1 MRKTSL
7 LIEGL
12 RKTLPIVAERH
23 ELLVPSSHVGRRL
36 IAMDIGTSK
45 TGISLTDRARTT
57 AMPWGLL
64 HHNWDG
70 NMDEMQFKRFA
81 SLLLQTSGIVAGYPL
96 LLDGAEGTQC
106 LKTLQILN
114 NWQAKLGK
122 PLPRLYLLDER
133 MSTLCVEGEY
143 GDALKFYHSDS
154 LVSLTLLKAFLGF
167 A

>member
-1 MRKTSL
+1 MRKNSL
-7 LIEGL
+7 LIESL
-12 RKTLPIVAERH
+12 KKTLPIIAERQKPV
-23 ELLVPSSHVGRRL
+23 ELSSHGRL

-45 TGISLTDRARTT
+45 TGVSTTDRTRTT

-64 HHNWDG
+64 RHDWDG
-70 NMDEMQFKRFA
+70 YMDAMQFKSFA
-81 SLLLQTSGIVAGYPL
+81 GLLLQTSGIVAGYPL

-114 NWQAKLGK
+114 NWQTRLGK
-122 PLPRLYLLDER
+122 PFPHVYLLDER
-133 MSTLCVEGEY
+133 MSSLCVEGEY
-143 GDALKFYHSDS
+143 KDALKFYHSDS